1 MGAEAK
7 SKPSRC
13 LMNAAG
19 RNKPSV
25 RGAQAGSVIL
35 ECRQEAGVAA
45 EEDLSGGRSPGMGC
59 AQAWEHM

>member
-1 MGAEAK
+1 
-7 SKPSRC
+7 
-13 LMNAAG
+13 MNAAG

-35 ECRQEAGVAA
+35 ECRQEAGVGA
-45 EEDLSGGRSPGMGC
+45 EEDLSGGRSPGIGC